1 MQIIIGAQNGKT
13 YSVDIDGNQTNAVNG
28 KRIGQEFDGSVVGLD
43 GYKLKITGGSD
54 KDGFPMK
61 KNLLGTARRKVL
73 VEGGTGV
80 KNLEKG
86 EKRRK
91 TMRGNT
97 VSDDIVQL
105 NTKVVEN
112 GSKDIEKLLGEDE
125 NSEQEEEE
133 S

>member
-13 YSVDIDGNQTNAVNG
+13 YSVDIDGNQKNAVNG

-54 KDGFPMK
+54 KDGFPMR

-80 KNLEKG
+80 RKLEKG

-97 VSDDIVQL
+97 VSDDIIQL
-105 NTKVVEN
+105 NTKVTEK
-112 GSKDIEKLLGEDE
+112 GSKDIEELLKEDE
-125 NSEQEEEE
+125 NSEQTEEE